1 MPENYR
7 EKEPLYNAGSGN
19 TLTVLAGNTLTEMG
33 GNTYTVLTGNAMPK
47 YALIRCSLKKRAS
60 IIN

>member
-19 TLTVLAGNTLTEMG
+19 TLTVLAGNTLA
-33 GNTYTVLTGNAMPK
+33 VLTGNAMPK
-47 YALIRCSLKKRAS
+47 YAQYVHISGR
-60 IIN
+60 